1 MEAVRAFNNEL
12 SSLYE
17 TKPPISRAKMAAVTK
32 AAIKGI
38 KFYKHIV
45 QSVEKFVQKC
55 RPEYKVPGLYVV
67 DSIVRQSR
75 HQFSPDKDVFVP
87 RFTKN
92 LIATFQHLFKCP
104 PDERSKIVRVLNLW
118 QKNNVFPV
126 EVIQPLLDMAVDPNN
141 PQALASAQQAVENM
155 LAKNSSQKQQS
166 KPPVEP
172 KAELEPPAQ
181 EGNHSGEGEG
191 QQQGAGG
198 WTGWQAAAADNS
210 DMLKTVTE
218 LIHASQQSGSLSD
231 QAAQLE
237 QLQSLQHQLVQQSHL
252 LGQAQTAQ
260 QQQALMDSNLLAQ
273 ITVLT
278 QTLLNKSPQAQDSGF
293 NKKLLDF
300 DYGESDDEEEKKPSV
315 TPNNSGIGNV
325 QSILNDPTVLQQI
338 QQMSQTLQKT
348 EQLRTELQQEEMRQ
362 QMLQQQQEEFDQQI
376 MQSHDSQDSSFNQ
389 KLLDFDYGESDDE
402 EEKKPS
408 VTPNNSGIGNVQSIL
423 NDPTVLQQI
432 QQMSQTLQKT
442 EQLRTELQQEEMRQQ
457 MLQQQQA
464 EFDQQIMQSH
474 DSQDS
479 SFNQVSDGTAATRGE
494 PPLPGEHQSSSRED
508 KRRRRSRDRS
518 RSPNRKRKKRSRSR
532 ERRKRSRSRSR
543 SRSKGHRRS
552 RSRER
557 EKEKRDRE
565 RDRERRKKGLPP
577 VREKHLA
584 ICSTTLFIG
593 HIAKNTT
600 EEELREVVENYG
612 QVTSIN
618 MIPPR
623 GCAFVC
629 LNGRKEAS
637 RAVEKLK
644 GIKING
650 SALKTDWAPGKG
662 IKECRLNEFWD
673 KELGVTYIPWNKLPE
688 DLSEAAEGGLIDEET
703 LPENLKGAKTNTDE
717 DSMGTPLENMGT
729 PSSQFNLGPSA
740 MPTAPQFPPTL
751 MGMMPPMVPGMLPMM
766 MPHMMPPLPPGVPA
780 AMPGAP
786 PLPSMPPVDPNK
798 PEPPTSAAQAQL
810 NMQPSST
817 VPGRAGVGGSNQLAQ
832 AIQNIVANS
841 ASITAVANTST
852 PGMMAPPRPRLPGM
866 PNMPN
871 FGMPPPGFDM
881 SKPPPGVSGAMG
893 GGPQG
898 GPPGASNGPQ
908 SGKSI
913 SEVLQSFTG
922 QTSIPKPQ
930 QPQQQPQDMD
940 MEIEDD
946 DHDQSESAYNK
957 PNHFQGQSLSHQQ
970 PVMGIGVIGLRAPR
984 PDSSPLS
991 RGPGEPRPSGQGD
1004 FRPRGIIPGN
1014 LLRPDLSPRGGS
1026 NMVGPRFPGQSIGP
1040 GGSQPRLPG
1049 PDINPVRG
1057 MGPDVGQQRFPGP
1070 GGSLLRPGGPDVS
1083 PQRHPGPDMGPQR
1096 HLVPDAGPPP
1106 QRHPGP
1112 NLGLPRLIGPPD
1124 RGLPRHP
1131 GPEMSPQRPMAPDM
1145 GPQRH
1150 QAPDM
1155 GGLQRLPG
1163 PDLGPPRLSGPDMGP
1178 RGQMGDMRPRLGGP
1192 MGMNP
1197 MVMASRPGGIPS
1209 LMQQRFGPPGLR
1221 IGGPPQQGIFP
1232 PRFGGMGFQSR
1243 PTLGFRGPSQPGAID
1258 GPGTFDP
1265 PLQGFNGN
1273 SREDQFPLD
1282 HRPEED
1288 HFNREKS
1295 QRWGGDRN
1303 SDFRGGN
1310 DNRDLRHEQ
1319 REDRQGRDRFSRD
1332 RNDSRDRDRHDSWNR
1347 DRDWDRDRDRHHNSR
1362 RDSRRD
1368 SDRGDRD
1375 RPDRERDRHE
1385 RDRSNRDRDRSERE
1399 REHSDRDQRDG
1410 DKIEKRRSR
1419 WGFDTKPEDDNE
1431 AANKQENKQ
1440 HFDNEI
1446 QNNNNQSQEIAAPTS
1461 QENAAPIVHD
1471 NTHATV
1477 DEQENE
1483 LLVKNN
1489 NLKVLTS
1496 SSENDVETIPNVVE
1510 SPKTEQTSNVEVN
1523 VGESVQEES

>member
-518 RSPNRKRKKRSRSR
+518 RS
-532 ERRKRSRSRSR
+532 RSR

-552 RSRER
+552 
-557 EKEKRDRE
+557 
-565 RDRERRKKGLPP
+565 
-577 VREKHLA
+577 REKHLA

-1319 REDRQGRDRFSRD
+1319 REDRQGRDRFS
-1332 RNDSRDRDRHDSWNR
+1332 
-1347 DRDWDRDRDRHHNSR
+1347 
-1362 RDSRRD
+1362 
-1368 SDRGDRD
+1368 
-1375 RPDRERDRHE
+1375 
-1385 RDRSNRDRDRSERE
+1385 
-1399 REHSDRDQRDG
+1399 Q
-1410 DKIEKRRSR
+1410 
-1419 WGFDTKPEDDNE
+1419 DDNE